1 MEWFVWPFATLLA
14 LIRPLILKKQ
24 ACNVKAKDKA
34 STTTTRKRRKQ
45 VDFYSQIPTTQI
57 RLYQAYIDQAFQ
69 LSPTLEFGKN
79 DLRFHRLL
87 TKAAKNDA
95 LNQIDLELMRIQF
108 VLADKA
114 SREQYRDRWAV
125 RVVNRHQGDF
135 FPSPWNILSAL
146 FSGQRQEKSQ
156 AMWARSDRSC
166 L

>member
-1 MEWFVWPFATLLA
+1 MEWFFLPFTMLFA

-24 ACNVKAKDKA
+24 ACNINVKNQT
-34 STTTTRKRRKQ
+34 STRKKL
-45 VDFYSQIPTTQI
+45 VSFYSQIPTTRI

-125 RVVNRHQGDF
+125 KVVNRHQDDF
-135 FPSPWNILSAL
+135 FPSPWTILSAL
-146 FSGQRQEKSQ
+146 FSGKRQEESQ
-156 AMWARSDRSC
+156 AIWAQTDRFGV
-166 L
+166 